1 MLTYRGDKFVKGKK
15 FKINETDYRF
25 SKRDDN
31 KLIFEAIS
39 DGSRFVIAEDEYNK
53 KYDIKEEAKVITEE
67 GRTLND
73 REGYEEIY
81 GEKADY
87 TEMRKMVEA
96 LRAIAEQADEDGY
109 SGVHRFE
116 NAINLLSRVY
126 SDLEEFYERN

>member
-31 KLIFEAIS
+31 NLIFEAIS

-109 SGVHRFE
+109 SGIHHFE
-116 NAINLLSRVY
+116 DAINLLSNVY

>member
-31 KLIFEAIS
+31 NLIFEAIS

-109 SGVHRFE
+109 SGIHHFE

>member
-1 MLTYRGDKFVKGKK
+1 MLKVRNLVSLLFCNKSRY
-15 FKINETDYRF
+15 
-25 SKRDDN
+25 N

-53 KYDIKEEAKVITEE
+53 KYDLKEETEVKADE
-67 GRTLND
+67 SRTLNN

-81 GEKADY
+81 GEKTDY
-87 TEMRKMVEA
+87 TEMRQMVEA

-109 SGVHRFE
+109 SGIRHFE
-116 NAINLLSRVY
+116 EAINLLSSVY

>member
-53 KYDIKEEAKVITEE
+53 KYDLKEETEVKTDE
-67 GRTLND
+67 GRTLNN

-81 GEKADY
+81 GEKTDY
-87 TEMRKMVEA
+87 TEMRQMVEA

-109 SGVHRFE
+109 SGIHHFE
-116 NAINLLSRVY
+116 EAINLLSSVY

>member
-53 KYDIKEEAKVITEE
+53 KYDLKEETEVRANE
-67 GRTLND
+67 GRTLNN
-73 REGYEEIY
+73 REGYEIY
-81 GEKADY
+81 GEKTDY
-87 TEMRKMVEA
+87 TEMRQMVEA

-109 SGVHRFE
+109 SGIRHFE
-116 NAINLLSRVY
+116 EAINLLSSVY

>member
-53 KYDIKEEAKVITEE
+53 KYDLKEETEVKADE
-67 GRTLND
+67 GRTLNN

-81 GEKADY
+81 GEKTDY
-87 TEMRKMVEA
+87 TEMRQMVEA

-109 SGVHRFE
+109 SGIHHFE
-116 NAINLLSRVY
+116 EAINLLSSVY

>member
-109 SGVHRFE
+109 SGIHHFE

>member
-31 KLIFEAIS
+31 NLIFEAIS

-109 SGVHRFE
+109 SGIRHFE
-116 NAINLLSRVY
+116 NAINLLSRLY
-126 SDLEEFYERN
+126 GDLEEFYERN